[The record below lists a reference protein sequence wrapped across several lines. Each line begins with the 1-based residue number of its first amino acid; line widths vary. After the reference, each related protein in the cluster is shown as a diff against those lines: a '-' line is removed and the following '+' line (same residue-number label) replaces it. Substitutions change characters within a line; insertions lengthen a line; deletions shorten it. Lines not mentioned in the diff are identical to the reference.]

1 MLGLAHDEAAGNFV
15 AQHPSIHS
23 AFTAAKTF
31 RENSQAFVNLSIYE
45 QRITRHQKEALR
57 QLKDLQNEREAQAR
71 QALEEAVLLRKAH
84 QLNNLP
90 FDAGLHKSA
99 HGFVYSTAE
108 IDREIHRR
116 DLLATLPKPQPAPR
130 RQAA

>member
-1 MLGLAHDEAAGNFV
+1 MLGLAHDEAAGNFD

-31 RENSQAFVNLSIYE
+31 RDNSQAFVNLSIYE
-45 QRITRHQKEALR
+45 QRITRHLKDAMK
-57 QLKDLQNEREAQAR
+57 QLKELQAEREARDR
-71 QALEEAVLLRKAH
+71 QALDEAIILRKAH
-84 QLNNLP
+84 EVNSLP
-90 FDAGLHKSA
+90 FDPGT

-116 DLLATLPKPQPAPR
+116 ALLTAGREAQK
-130 RQAA
+130 AAFHKAA